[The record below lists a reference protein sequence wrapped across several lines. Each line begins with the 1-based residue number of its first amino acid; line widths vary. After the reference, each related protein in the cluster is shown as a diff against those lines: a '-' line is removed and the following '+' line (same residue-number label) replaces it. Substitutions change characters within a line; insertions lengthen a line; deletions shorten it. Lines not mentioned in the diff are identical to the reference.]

1 MAVGVEIVDETD
13 PHASDE
19 FGQLENLLG
28 GTSQRA
34 LTLGIA
40 EADPVVKDVANLGEV
55 RSTEE
60 LNYRNVVSLEQRA
73 LLAITYSSGCWATRT
88 STSTQ

>member
-1 MAVGVEIVDETD
+1 MVVGVEIVDEAD

-19 FGQLENLLG
+19 LGQLEDLLG

-34 LTLGIA
+34 LTLGIT
-40 EADPVVKDVANLGEV
+40 EADPVIKDVADLSEV
-55 RSTEE
+55 RSAEE
-60 LNYRNVVSLEQRA
+60 LNYRDVVSLEQHKMLVA
-73 LLAITYSSGCWATRT
+73 TYSSECWAIRT